1 MPRLTYIESFTER
14 LTCKVQWLFR
24 LQAISV
30 TTVSAAGDH
39 FFAVAVMKFMALNTS
54 DVVWDKSG
62 LKPKKSVW
70 VFQVWYYVV
79 KHGLVTLV
87 VITILQDTATF
98 QVPFIVSVFC
108 SWNIATVEIN
118 SSFTYMKV
126 KSAKCLCVFW
136 WSWSW
141 SWSWSYKQLSGS
153 CYFGLDLG
161 FKQLVLFKLTSLL
174 NTGEITNLP

>member
-1 MPRLTYIESFTER
+1 MPQRRRLVHRKLGTTQLHQPYQHHQVSLTHAAIDLYRIIHRTLNMQSAMIVPFTSNLCNHSFCSWR
-14 LTCKVQWLFR
+14 
-24 LQAISV
+24 S
-30 TTVSAAGDH
+30 

-126 KSAKCLCVFW
+126 KSAKCLCV
-136 WSWSW
+136 
-141 SWSWSYKQLSGS
+141 L
-153 CYFGLDLG
+153 LVVLILVMV
-161 FKQLVLFKLTSLL
+161 LVL
-174 NTGEITNLP
+174 